1 MFEYIFFLNN
11 LKNIRNEIIYNF
23 LLDLE
28 IKKIFI
34 FKKSST
40 IKNVYFF
47 IKAFFVNLFHD
58 IENFFANDILN
69 FFFFNYLS
77 EEIKQQFMDELK
89 FLNESLIDLD
99 NLKLIKNLFL
109 KNWSETSFQQQTQYQ
124 KKINKNL
131 YKIENHFK
139 ILISRCE
146 LFNLVNKELE
156 FDSNEKFFWIN
167 GENENNFHLFE
178 KLIKNEINILSYDF
192 PTDAFESIFFFLDD
206 ENRILENNEINFF
219 KSILSQKKKFFQ
231 PFFLKPKLYEEKNFS
246 TSLILS
252 LYNFFPILTWFPK
265 YNWKSYLKKDIVAG
279 ITVGVMLIA
288 QGMAYAKLAGLSPEY
303 GLYSSGLP
311 LFIYPLFGT
320 SRHLG
325 FGPVALISLLVS
337 QVTLSVNN
345 AGHDYSQNEK
355 TAFAL
360 LISFCVG
367 LTQIFMGMIK
377 IGFIINFISHPVIA
391 GFTSAAALV
400 IILSQLQ
407 YLLGYTVNKSY
418 YPFLTLYNY
427 INNINKFRWQ
437 PFFFGLLNIL
447 FMQFIK
453 WVNKRYKYEL
463 PGPIICVFFSIL
475 ITKIL
480 KLNRFGISIQN
491 KIPKGFP
498 VIKGPI
504 FNEFSKVAPTV
515 LTISFINF
523 LETIA
528 IASKIG
534 EMQGYKIVPDQELL
548 GSGVTNFLG
557 SFIGAFPMA
566 GSFSRTAVLSQAG
579 AQTQIAGMITGLLII
594 LTYTF
599 FTPVFTYLP
608 NVTLASII
616 LVSVINL
623 IDYKEAIHLF
633 HLRVLDFFAFMIS
646 LISTFIFGVEWGIII
661 AVAVSLFF
669 VLWFSIKPPTSI
681 LGRIPGTVIYKNIKL
696 YYTCTKTPGGILF
709 RMDGPLFFLNSSILR
724 GKIFRKE
731 EKYKYEHPVSLF
743 YIILDCR
750 GMTDIDSTG
759 LQVLSEIGEKLNKQG
774 VFMGFSNVNERVLNL
789 IKAGDLNTN
798 VYSEN
803 FFTKIHDGVEAA
815 IRWKYFHL
823 KRLKKKILLKKLLLD

>member
-1 MFEYIFFLNN
+1 MVNYINFLNNVLDYYLEGKPIILKILGKSKEKLKFKNIFKFSKKRIIIYKNIIIYLKNFFLNFPDY
-11 LKNIRNEIIYNF
+11 EIGCSINNKDF
-23 LLDLE
+23 
-28 IKKIFI
+28 FG
-34 FKKSST
+34 F
-40 IKNVYFF
+40 FF
-47 IKAFFVNLFHD
+47 ISNHFLEEKEEKKNQDL
-58 IENFFANDILN
+58 IE
-69 FFFFNYLS
+69 
-77 EEIKQQFMDELK
+77 
-89 FLNESLIDLD
+89 FLNDSIT
-99 NLKLIKNLFL
+99 NL
-109 KNWSETSFQQQTQYQ
+109 KNWSDISFRYQHQFQQ
-124 KKINKNL
+124 KINDKKFDFEKHIKVFKSRFELFILMLKDLNFTTKSPNFPENETVFCVFEMYNKL
-131 YKIENHFK
+131 FKQAASYIGKRFSSEIMQKIIFFYNYNEDK
-139 ILISRCE
+139 ILEI
-146 LFNLVNKELE
+146 KEIDLLKIIE
-156 FDSNEKFFWIN
+156 RQRK
-167 GENENNFHLFE
+167 
-178 KLIKNEINILSYDF
+178 
-192 PTDAFESIFFFLDD
+192 
-206 ENRILENNEINFF
+206 R
-219 KSILSQKKKFFQ
+219 FFQ
-231 PFFLKPKLYEEKNFS
+231 PFFIKPTIIEKEISSNSLYWYF
-246 TSLILS
+246 
-252 LYNFFPILTWFPK
+252 YNFFPILTWFPK
-265 YNWKSYLKKDIVAG
+265 YNWKNYLKKDIIAG

-367 LTQIFMGMIK
+367 ITQIFMGLIK

-391 GFTSAAALV
+391 GFTTAAALV

-407 YLLGYTVNKSY
+407 YLLGYTVNKSH

-427 INNINKFRWQ
+427 VNNINKFRWQ
-437 PFFFGLLNIL
+437 PFLFGLINIF
-447 FMQFIK
+447 FMQLIKFI
-453 WVNKRYKYEL
+453 NKQYKYEL
-463 PGPIICVFFSIL
+463 PGPIICVFFSIF
-475 ITKIL
+475 ITKIFE
-480 KLNRFGISIQN
+480 LNRFGISIQN

-498 VIKGPI
+498 FIKGPV

-523 LETIA
+523 LETVA

-534 EMQGYKIVPDQELL
+534 EMQGYKIIPDQELL

-579 AQTQIAGMITGLLII
+579 GQTQIAGMVTGLLII
-594 LTYTF
+594 LTYLF

-616 LVSVINL
+616 LVSVVNL
-623 IDYKEAIHLF
+623 IDYKEAIHLLHVRF
-633 HLRVLDFFAFMIS
+633 LDFFAFMIS
-646 LISTFIFGVEWGIII
+646 LISTFVFGVEWGILIS
-661 AVAVSLFF
+661 VAVSLFF

-681 LGRIPGTVIYKNIKL
+681 LGRIPGTVIYKNLKL
-696 YYTCTKTPGGILF
+696 NYGCINTPGGILF

-724 GKIFRKE
+724 GKILRKE
-731 EKYKYEHPVSLF
+731 EKYKFEHPVSIF

-759 LQVLSEIGEKLNKQG
+759 LQVLTEIGEKLNKQG

-789 IKAGDLNTN
+789 MKAANTDRFIDSIK
-798 VYSEN
+798 
-803 FFTKIHDGVEAA
+803 FFSKIHDGVEAA
-815 IRWKYFHL
+815 VRWKNYHL
-823 KRLKKKILLKKLLLD
+823 KRIKKNLLKNNQ